1 MSYQKAFDTAC
12 KILTRRP
19 CSVQALRGRLSSKG
33 FTQESVDRVIT
44 RLLELGYLNDQNY
57 AYNYGTSL
65 LKSRSI
71 GRARMGRKL
80 REKQVA
86 EEDASC
92 ALAQIYA
99 DDFES
104 ELCDQAIARHTR
116 IHGVP
121 QDYAQSSKLIAHL
134 VRRGFPLDMIHTK
147 VRKLRDTDWSE

>member
-1 MSYQKAFDTAC
+1 MSYQKTFDTAC

-19 CSVQALRGRLSSKG
+19 CSVQRLRGRLSSKG
-33 FTQESVDRVIT
+33 FTQESIDCVVT

-57 AYNYGTSL
+57 AYNYGASL

-86 EEDASC
+86 EEDARC

-99 DDFES
+99 DGFES

-116 IHGVP
+116 IHGTP
-121 QDYAQSSKLIAHL
+121 QDYTQSSKLIAHL

-147 VRKLRDTDWSE
+147 VRKLCNEDWSE